1 MNLTNSSAT
10 AAAAA
15 PTAPTADDARAA
27 SLFPAPPAALPPTS
41 LARCDEMLAEL
52 TAARGRWV
60 ALAPAARAQL
70 LRDCMKTMLAVADR
84 WASVACQMKGYV
96 EGSQGH
102 GEEYLGG
109 TLAVMRNLRLYA
121 EALDAGGQPKLPK
134 TWQRPDGQWIARVFP
149 QGAIDK
155 ILFAGITCD
164 LWIEPGQEPTQ
175 GHIYREKAAGKGG
188 SGGVCVVL
196 GAGNQSSIP
205 AMDVLYKLVID
216 DEVCLLKMNPVN
228 EQVGPVIE
236 DAFRPLVDAGYLRV
250 AYGGIPV
257 GQHLTDHP
265 QVKSIHI
272 TGSAAAHDAILYGV
286 GEEGA
291 KRKAARTPRIS
302 KTITSELGCVSPVL
316 VVPGAW
322 SDAELDYQARQ
333 VASMLAY
340 NCGFNCNGARLIV
353 LAKGWAL
360 RDKFEQAV
368 KAKLAAT
375 PTRRAYYP
383 TAKATWERFTR
394 AYPRHTDLGQVGDAT
409 ALPWTILEGVSNK
422 PGEYA
427 LHEEPWA
434 GIMSFVDVDA
444 ADARSYLAE
453 AVPFAN
459 DRCWGT
465 LSCNLLIDPRT
476 EKELAGELESAVA
489 ALRYGAIAI
498 NCWSGLNYGLVN
510 ATWGAFPGHPSH
522 DIQSGQGVV
531 HNGLL
536 LDHPQKSVVR
546 APFIMKPTPAWF
558 TDHKNNVALGRT
570 MTRFEA
576 APRWWKI
583 PAVAITAL
591 KG

>member
-1 MNLTNSSAT
+1 MSQTNPI
-10 AAAAA
+10 AAVAA
-15 PTAPTADDARAA
+15 PTATADAGQPR
-27 SLFPAPPAALPPTS
+27 LFPAPPAPIPATS
-41 LARCDEMLAEL
+41 LADCDRMLSEL
-52 TAARGRWV
+52 EVGRGRWV
-60 ALAPAARAQL
+60 ALSAADRAKL
-70 LRDCMKTMLAVADR
+70 LRDCIPTMLAASDR
-84 WASVACQMKGYV
+84 WASVACAIKGYV

-121 EALDAGGQPKLPK
+121 EALEAGGQPKLPK
-134 TWQRPDGQWIARVFP
+134 TWQRPDGQWVARVFP

-164 LWIEPGQEPTQ
+164 IWIEPGQTPTQ
-175 GHIYREKAAGKGG
+175 GKIYREKAAGKGG
-188 SGGVCVVL
+188 AGGISVVL

-205 AMDVLYKLVID
+205 AMDVLYKLVVD

-228 EQVGPVIE
+228 EQIGPVIE
-236 DAFRPLVDAGYLRV
+236 EAFRPLIDAGYLRV
-250 AYGGIPV
+250 AYGGISV

-265 QVKSIHI
+265 MVHSIHI

-291 KRKAARTPRIS
+291 ARKKARTPRIA

-360 RDKFEQAV
+360 RDRFEAAV

-394 AYPRHTDLGQVGDAT
+394 AYPRHTDLGTVGDPT
-409 ALPWTILEGVSNK
+409 ALPWTILEGVSDK

-427 LHEEPWA
+427 LAEEPWC
-434 GIMSFVDVDA
+434 GIMSFVDLDA
-444 ADARSYLAE
+444 KDAREYLGL

-465 LSCNLLIDPRT
+465 LSMNLLVDPRT
-476 EKELAGELESAVA
+476 EKELGGEVESAIA
-489 ALRYGAIAI
+489 ALRYGAIAV

-536 LDHPQKSVVR
+536 VDHPQKSVVR

-558 TDHKNNVALGRT
+558 TDHKNSLALGRVV
-570 MTRFEA
+570 TRFEA

-583 PAVAITAL
+583 PSVALTAL

>member
-1 MNLTNSSAT
+1 MT
-10 AAAAA
+10 
-15 PTAPTADDARAA
+15 PTPLETCDA
-27 SLFPAPPAALPPTS
+27 
-41 LARCDEMLAEL
+41 MLAEL
-52 TAARGRWV
+52 QAAAPRWV
-60 ALAPAARAQL
+60 AMSAAERAKL
-70 LRDCMKTMLAVADR
+70 LRACMPTMAAQADR
-84 WASVACQMKGYV
+84 WAATACTVKGYL
-96 EGSQGH
+96 EGSNGH

-109 TLAVMRNLRLYA
+109 TLATMRNLRLYA
-121 EALDAGGQPKLPK
+121 EALEANGQPQLPK
-134 TWQRPDGQWIARVFP
+134 KWQRPDGQWVARVFP

-155 ILFAGITCD
+155 ILFTGITVD
-164 LWIEPGQEPTQ
+164 IWIEPGQQPTQ
-175 GHIYREKAAGKGG
+175 GRIYREKAEGKKGH
-188 SGGVCVVL
+188 GGVCVVL
-196 GAGNQSSIP
+196 GAGNQTSIP

-228 EQVGPVIE
+228 ELLGPVIE
-236 DAFRPLVDAGYLRV
+236 DAFRPLVDAGFLRV

-257 GQHLTDHP
+257 GAHLTDHALTT
-265 QVKSIHI
+265 SIHI
-272 TGSAAAHDAILYGV
+272 TGSAAAHDAILYGP
-286 GEEGA
+286 GEEGQ

-316 VVPGAW
+316 VVPGDW

-360 RDKFEQAV
+360 RDRFEQAV

-383 TAKATWERFTR
+383 TAKATWERFTKV
-394 AYPRHTDLGQVGDAT
+394 YPRHTELGNVTDPS
-409 ALPWTILEGVSNK
+409 ALPWTILEGVTAK

-427 LHEEPWA
+427 LGEEPWC
-434 GIMSFVDVDA
+434 GIMSFVDLDA
-444 ADARSYLAE
+444 SDARGYLDK

-459 DRCWGT
+459 DECWGT
-465 LSCNLLIDPRT
+465 LSMNLLVDPRT
-476 EKELAGELESAVA
+476 EKALGDGIDKAIAE
-489 ALRYGAIAI
+489 LRYGGIAI
-498 NCWSGLNYGLVN
+498 NCWSGLNYGIVN

-536 LDHPQKSVVR
+536 VDHPQKSVVR
-546 APFIMKPTPAWF
+546 APFIIKPTPAWF
-558 TDHKNNVALGRT
+558 TDHKNNLALGRL
-570 MTRFEA
+570 MTQFEA
-576 APRWWKI
+576 APSFWKI
-583 PAVAITAL
+583 PKVALTAL